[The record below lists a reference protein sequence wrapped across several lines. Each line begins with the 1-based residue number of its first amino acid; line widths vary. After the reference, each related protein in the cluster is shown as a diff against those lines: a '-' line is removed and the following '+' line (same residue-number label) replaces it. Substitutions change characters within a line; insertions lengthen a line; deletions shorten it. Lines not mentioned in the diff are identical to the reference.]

1 MSRYDRSP
9 RSRSSQSTRLRM
21 DSYSSSGNGR
31 SAPRGKSPKRNEL
44 NNVMRKARQDNSKP
58 SIYWNKKLLEA
69 EEKDPNRWR
78 HSGYK
83 ELYADGSPSN
93 PRRSRSRS
101 RSRSHLRARS
111 KSRSRSARSK
121 SRSNSPRGGLGGG
134 LAGRDRIRSPPLPAR
149 PSPPP
154 RLRASRDRDRER
166 ERERERERDRD
177 RERDRERER
186 QRERERE
193 RERDRLREPIR
204 KPERRSRPRRP
215 QTPEPPPPKPGRR
228 PEPIDIRK
236 KGGLGRGSPVR
247 PPSASGS
254 SRSVSS
260 CSDSVC
266 SVCLPKSNGGKKATT
281 PPMQSRRHTP
291 PGRRTPPP
299 RRIAS
304 SPTTIPRRP
313 VVSPPPT
320 DPRGP
325 PPSPPPAARR
335 AAKAKRRAEREKAK
349 LKGMSKRRRAA
360 AGLAMVKLEGVPR
373 HHSPPLP
380 DSASDSCST
389 SSRSSLGAPRLTLSE
404 RFGKMAQ
411 WSENRRDLDGVRN
424 MRITRESEGTDFK
437 EDLAPYRPLSPMGPM
452 GPMGPMPVS
461 DRRVGLGY
469 FPEALHAA
477 PVGLEAWDDVRVR
490 YQYYKER
497 GYLRDLSLDDY
508 VKWEEWWYK
517 YQEWL
522 EAERYYEQW
531 HAMRGHLGRGGRRGK
546 RNRI

>member
-9 RSRSSQSTRLRM
+9 RSRSSQSRLRM
-21 DSYSSSGNGR
+21 DSYSSSSNGR
-31 SAPRGKSPKRNEL
+31 SGLRGKSPKRNEL

-93 PRRSRSRS
+93 RRSRSRS
-101 RSRSHLRARS
+101 RSRSHVRPRS
-111 KSRSRSARSK
+111 KSRSRSNK
-121 SRSNSPRGGLGGG
+121 SRSISPRGGLGG
-134 LAGRDRIRSPPLPAR
+134 LRRAPLGRDRIRSPPLPAR

-154 RLRASRDRDRER
+154 RQRSRDRER
-166 ERERERERDRD
+166 ERERERERDR
-177 RERDRERER
+177 ERDRL
-186 QRERERE
+186 RERERE
-193 RERDRLREPIR
+193 RERAREPIR
-204 KPERRSRPRRP
+204 KDQGRRSRPRRP
-215 QTPEPPPPKPGRR
+215 QTPEPPPPKPSASRR
-228 PEPIDIRK
+228 PEPMDVRRK
-236 KGGLGRGSPVR
+236 GRASPLR
-247 PPSASGS
+247 APSASGS

-266 SVCLPKSNGGKKATT
+266 SVCLPKSKGAKKATT
-281 PPMQSRRHTP
+281 PPPQGRRHTP
-291 PGRRTPPP
+291 PTRRTPPP
-299 RRIAS
+299 RRLPAAS
-304 SPTTIPRRP
+304 PPTIPRRP
-313 VVSPPPT
+313 VVSPPPS

-373 HHSPPLP
+373 HHSPPMP
-380 DSASDSCST
+380 GSDSDSCST
-389 SSRSSLGAPRLTLSE
+389 SSRSSMGAPRLTLSE

-437 EDLAPYRPLSPMGPM
+437 VVIDEDDDGAPYRPLS
-452 GPMGPMPVS
+452 PMPVS
-461 DRRVGLGY
+461 DRRVGLGF

-490 YQYYKER
+490 FQYYKDR
-497 GYLRDLSLDDY
+497 GYLRDLTLDDY
-508 VKWEEWWYK
+508 MKWEEWWYK

-531 HAMRGHLGRGGRRGK
+531 HAMRGHLRGGRRGK
-546 RNRI
+546 RHRI